1 MQSNVDLENK
11 IRKLDIH
18 PYIGTF
24 SGDCLPKIRRVGC
37 YIINMEDADK
47 GVGTH
52 WVAFIIRPNGR
63 CWYFD
68 SFGLPPRESVKEFLK
83 PCKTVY
89 NMKQIQNINS
99 SICGYYC
106 IGFLLYMTKIKC
118 DFITFVDLFSDDVT
132 KNDDILNLLLR
143 QFKMS
148 LYH

>member
-1 MQSNVDLENK
+1 
-11 IRKLDIH
+11 
-18 PYIGTF
+18 
-24 SGDCLPKIRRVGC
+24 
-37 YIINMEDADK
+37 MEDADK
-47 GVGTH
+47 GNGTH

-68 SFGLPPRESVKEFLK
+68 SFGLPPRESIINFLK

-118 DFITFVDLFSDDVT
+118 MSAKSGGQGLYGSRDFITFVDLFSDDVT

-143 QFKMS
+143 QFEMS
-148 LYH
+148 LYS